1 MIMRVSILLVFFLF
15 LSSCGMRT
23 STEVIQAPTVTP
35 ETPSLT
41 SEDESL
47 KVERI
52 IAKPLTNSQ
61 KNELDSTLPSK
72 VRTILEKAETLEV
85 LGLSSEDKTGIG
97 WYPDIRVKL
106 PLGDERKDLL
116 NAFFFDASAGPNP
129 SACFIPRHGLKAT
142 YKGKTVEVIICYQ
155 CHLFVVEGDVGEFDG
170 GVYKEGAAAHHLFEN
185 LLRTRSEPIK

>member
-1 MIMRVSILLVFFLF
+1 MIMWVSILLVFFLF

-61 KNELDSTLPSK
+61 KNDLDSTLPSK

-85 LGLSSEDKTGIG
+85 LRLSSEDKTGIG

-106 PLGDERKDLL
+106 PLDDERKDLL

-170 GVYKEGAAAHHLFEN
+170 GVYK
-185 LLRTRSEPIK
+185 